1 MESLACSHPPNPLQR
16 TDMRFLFNTSAK
28 RIYRFGNPW
37 CALITFLTLGRLV
50 ALAQWPY
57 GSPTTP
63 AAQRNA
69 LSVVRSQ
76 AGWLDNAT
84 RTAPNYGAQGADN
97 VWQQFQALRG
107 TYAALKQTLTPQ
119 QAAQGANS
127 LAELDA
133 GLDIIQEVFPNYQDA
148 VASGQPVNSA
158 LREMCQVLRQ
168 TCAVWLQELNKCCSR
183 LRVGWG

>member
-1 MESLACSHPPNPLQR
+1 MPFFMNKVLWQNMSLSSSISYLLSSIGAPARLFTLVFLSLSPL
-16 TDMRFLFNTSAK
+16 L
-28 RIYRFGNPW
+28 
-37 CALITFLTLGRLV
+37 

-63 AAQRNA
+63 DAQRNA

-76 AGWLDNAT
+76 VGWLDNAT

-107 TYAALKQTLTPQ
+107 AYAALKQTLTPQ
-119 QAAQGANS
+119 QATQGANS
-127 LAELDA
+127 FAELDA

-168 TCAVWLQELNKCCSR
+168 TCALWLQELNKSCSR
-183 LRVGWG
+183 VRVGWG

>member
-1 MESLACSHPPNPLQR
+1 MNQVLRLPSPLSPLLSSVIAVFLSLS
-16 TDMRFLFNTSAK
+16 T
-28 RIYRFGNPW
+28 
-37 CALITFLTLGRLV
+37 LT

-63 AAQRNA
+63 DAQRNA

-76 AGWLDNAT
+76 AGFLDNAT
-84 RTAPNYGAQGADN
+84 RTAPNFGAQGADN
-97 VWQQFQALRG
+97 VWQQFQAFRG
-107 TYAALKQTLTPQ
+107 AYAALKQTLTPQ
-119 QAAQGANS
+119 QAAQGANA

-133 GLDIIQEVFPNYQDA
+133 GLDIIQEAFPNYQDA
-148 VASGQPVNSA
+148 VASGQPANAA

-168 TCAVWLQELNKCCSR
+168 TCALWMQECNKCCSR

>member
-1 MESLACSHPPNPLQR
+1 MPLRSRNIFSQNL
-16 TDMRFLFNTSAK
+16 RFLFSIF
-28 RIYRFGNPW
+28 RLLSPRCVVVGW
-37 CALITFLTLGRLV
+37 LALVPVVT
-50 ALAQWPY
+50 LAQWPY

-63 AAQRNA
+63 DAQRNA
-69 LSVVRSQ
+69 LSIVRSQ
-76 AGWLDNAT
+76 AGFLDNAT
-84 RTAPNYGAQGADN
+84 RTAPNFGGQGVDN

-107 TYAALKQTLTPQ
+107 AYVALKQTLTPQ

-148 VASGQPVNSA
+148 VAAGQPANSA

-168 TCAVWLQELNKCCSR
+168 TCALWMQEFNKSCSR

>member
-1 MESLACSHPPNPLQR
+1 MSLHKARTGAAYSIILGCLLLTPLVG
-16 TDMRFLFNTSAK
+16 LS
-28 RIYRFGNPW
+28 
-37 CALITFLTLGRLV
+37 
-50 ALAQWPY
+50 QWPY

-63 AAQRNA
+63 DAQRNA
-69 LSVVRSQ
+69 LSAVRSQ
-76 AGWLDNAT
+76 AGFLDNAT
-84 RTAPNYGAQGADN
+84 RTAPNFGAQGADN

-107 TYAALKQTLTPQ
+107 AYVALKQTLTPQ
-119 QAAQGANS
+119 QATQGANA

-148 VASGQPVNSA
+148 VASGQPANSA

-168 TCAVWLQELNKCCSR
+168 TCALWMQEFNKCCSR